1 MQQPPLFVRTARL
14 LVAAAFLSLVGC
26 GATTLQGSRHDPEV
40 VAFEGALQ
48 NRYVPAGET
57 NVVVSRLRIIAGEA
71 HGARRPH
78 INLALVVDTSG
89 SMEGAAIS
97 QAREATNAL
106 LDQLR
111 EHDRIAIVTFD
122 SRTQVLV
129 PSTAIEGGN
138 VGQLREAVSHMEARG
153 TTDLA
158 GGLRVG
164 LEEVVRHYDASGI
177 NRVVLLSDGVPNDA
191 SQVAALAQ
199 VAGERRIAIT
209 TLGLGLEYD
218 ESLLASIAQTS
229 GGHFHYVEE
238 SSAMASV
245 FRDEVLR
252 IQRVVARSTIVELT
266 PGPGVVLEGVV
277 AGSWSA
283 QGNGIRV
290 VIGDLAE
297 GEARDVLVRM
307 RLDPRRAGSTIEA
320 MDAVLSFDDALEDAG
335 RLERRVFLSARAT
348 DDAAEIAAGRDVS
361 VENDAARMT
370 IAVQTIQAIQVARQG
385 EVERAREMLAVA
397 EREAMVVAD
406 RTGDERLR
414 AQASRAQV
422 LDQALPSMA
431 PTMPS
436 ASEEDARSV
445 RQVHDEAM
453 QVVQGSSY

>member
-1 MQQPPLFVRTARL
+1 MEQPALSLRTGARL
-14 LVAAAFLSLVGC
+14 LVATALLALVGC
-26 GATTLQGSRHDPEV
+26 GATTTQGSRRDPEV
-40 VAFEGALQ
+40 VSFEGALQ
-48 NRYVPAGET
+48 NRYVPAGEA
-57 NVVVSRLRIIAGEA
+57 NVVVSRLRVIAGEA

-89 SMEGAAIS
+89 SMEGPAIA
-97 QAREATNAL
+97 QARDATNAL
-106 LDQLR
+106 LDQLH
-111 EHDRIAIVTFD
+111 EHDRISIVTFD

-129 PSTAIEGGN
+129 PSTEIEGGN
-138 VGQLREAVSHMEARG
+138 LGQLREAVSHMEARG

-158 GGLRVG
+158 GGMRVG

-191 SQVAALAQ
+191 SQIAALSQ

-218 ESLLASIAQTS
+218 ETLLANIAQAS
-229 GGHFHYVEE
+229 GGRFHYVEE
-238 SSAMASV
+238 PSAMASV

-283 QGNGIRV
+283 QGNAIRV

-320 MDAVLSFDDALEDAG
+320 IDAVLTFDDALEEAG
-335 RLERRVFLSARAT
+335 RLERRVFLSARASE
-348 DDAAEIAAGRDVS
+348 DAAEIAAGRDES
-361 VENDAARMT
+361 VERDAARMT
-370 IAVQTIQAIQVARQG
+370 IAAQTIQAIQVARSG
-385 EVERAREMLAVA
+385 EVERAREILLVA
-397 EREAMVVAD
+397 EREALVVAD
-406 RTGDERLR
+406 RTGDVRLR
-414 AQASRAQV
+414 AQAAQAQV

-431 PTMPS
+431 PSMP

-445 RQVHDEAM
+445 RRVHDEAM
-453 QVVQGSSY
+453 QVMQTSAR

>member
-1 MQQPPLFVRTARL
+1 MQQPALFVRTARL
-14 LVAAAFLSLVGC
+14 LLAAAFLSFVGC
-26 GATTLQGSRHDPEV
+26 GAATIQGSRRDPEV

-71 HGARRPH
+71 RGAGRPR
-78 INLALVVDTSG
+78 IILALVVDTSG
-89 SMEGAAIS
+89 SMEGGAIS
-97 QAREATNAL
+97 QARAATNAL

-129 PSTAIEGGN
+129 PSTAIDGGN
-138 VGQLREAVSHMEARG
+138 VGQLREAVSQMEARG

-218 ESLLASIAQTS
+218 ETLLASIAQTS
-229 GGHFHYVEE
+229 GGHFHYVEA
-238 SSAMASV
+238 SSAMATV

-277 AGSWSA
+277 AGSWSG
-283 QGNGIRV
+283 QGNSIRV

-297 GEARDVLVRM
+297 GESRDVLVRM

-320 MDAVLSFDDALEDAG
+320 MDAVMTFDDALEDAG

-361 VENDAARMT
+361 VESDAARMT

-397 EREAMVVAD
+397 EREAMVVAE
-406 RTGDERLR
+406 RNGDERLR

-422 LDQALPSMA
+422 LDHALPSMA
-431 PTMPS
+431 PSMPS
-436 ASEEDARSV
+436 ANEEDARSV

-453 QVVQGSSY
+453 QVVQGSSR